1 MTGQVFFVRADSPP
15 APEHSYYIKDIL
27 RCQALFFKI
36 CINFITEVKMN
47 LQKMRF
53 ITFFKNK
60 KVIKLNIFLEIFVI
74 LCL

>member
-1 MTGQVFFVRADSPP
+1 
-15 APEHSYYIKDIL
+15 
-27 RCQALFFKI
+27 
-36 CINFITEVKMN
+36 MN
-47 LQKMRF
+47 PQKMRF